1 MTTIEQQQG
10 WTAVPRSLSKLIND
24 RPDPHSPSPIKVSDI
39 ELPDSP
45 LVRAALDY
53 AEANLPKPTLSHS
66 MRVFFFGRIVTTQHF
81 PTWTYSAE
89 TFLLAC
95 LLHDIGTTDLA
106 MNSTHLSFEFWGGMT
121 AYDLLIKNGA
131 SKAQAESVCE
141 TIIRHQDVG
150 ETGNVSELTA
160 AIHFATLLDNAGG
173 NAELVHEE
181 SIKSVV
187 AKYPREK
194 WTGCFAGVVR
204 RETARK
210 PWSHTTKIE
219 GFAEMVEGNKVMEPY
234 D

>member
-1 MTTIEQQQG
+1 MTTTEQQHG
-10 WTAVPRSLSKLIND
+10 WTAVPRSLSKLISN
-24 RPDPHSPSPIKVSDI
+24 RPNPKASTPMKVSDI
-39 ELPDSP
+39 ELPKST
-45 LVRAALDY
+45 LIRAALDY
-53 AEANLPKPTLSHS
+53 AEGHLPKPTINHS
-66 MRVFFFGRIVTTQHF
+66 MRVYYFGRMITTHF
-81 PTWTYSAE
+81 PSWTYSAE

-121 AYDLLIKNGA
+121 AYELLMKNGA
-131 SKAQAESVCE
+131 SKEQAESVCE

-150 ETGNVSELTA
+150 ETGNISELTA

-173 NAELVHEE
+173 NSELVHEE
-181 SIKSVV
+181 SIKNVV
-187 AKYPREK
+187 AEYPREK

-219 GFAEMVEGNKVMEPY
+219 GFAEMVEGNKLMEPY